1 MRRPRAPRACAGLTV
16 RVRITSSRGI
26 AVVAAL
32 VAGLAACSASSPPS
46 GSQPGAAAA
55 ATPSGSAGVPTPA
68 ASAPAGSA
76 SSPSALAGLE
86 NAYTALV
93 KATLPS
99 VVEIRTPSGLGSGVV
114 FDDQGDVVTN
124 AHVVGDATSF
134 QVVLAG
140 NNQQLPARLVGTYPP
155 DDLAVIKLTG
165 GRNLH
170 PARFGDSATV
180 AVGDIVLAMGSPL
193 GLSSSVTN
201 GIVSAVGRTVS
212 EPAGAS
218 SPGAVLPQAIQTS
231 APINPGNSGG
241 ALVDISGQVIGLPTL
256 AAVDPQIGQGGSAAP
271 GIGFAVPSN
280 IVRDIAG
287 QLIANGGR
295 VTNSHRAALGVSV
308 AGLVDPSGNPQ
319 GVGVQSVRSGGPA
332 EKAGIQAGDVITSVA
347 GQQIPDPATLSTVL
361 AGMTVGQT
369 VPVVLQRGDAS
380 RTVQVTLGNLAS

>member
-1 MRRPRAPRACAGLTV
+1 MRT
-16 RVRITSSRGI
+16 TSSPGV
-26 AVVAAL
+26 AVIAAL
-32 VAGLAACSASSPPS
+32 LAGLAACSGSSS
-46 GSQPGAAAA
+46 TGGSQPGPAAA
-55 ATPSGSAGVPTPA
+55 ATPSSQAAVPTPA
-68 ASAPAGSA
+68 ASASGAGPA
-76 SSPSALAGLE
+76 SSAAALQGLE

-93 KATLPS
+93 KQTLPS

-134 QVVLAG
+134 QVVLPG
-140 NNQQLPARLVGTYPP
+140 NSQQLPARLVGTYPP
-155 DDLAVIKLTG
+155 DDVAVIKLTG

-287 QLIANGGR
+287 QLIATGGR
-295 VTNSHRAALGVSV
+295 VTNSHRAALGISV

-319 GVGVQSVRSGGPA
+319 GVGVQSVRPGGPA
-332 EKAGIQAGDVITSVA
+332 DRAGIQAGDVITSVA
-347 GQQIPDPATLSTVL
+347 GQQVPDPATLSTVL
-361 AGMTVGQT
+361 ATLTVGQT
-369 VPVVLQRGDAS
+369 VPVVLQRGGAS
-380 RTVQVTLGNLAS
+380 RTVQVTLGNLGS

>member
-1 MRRPRAPRACAGLTV
+1 VPV
-16 RVRITSSRGI
+16 RTSTSRGI
-26 AVVAAL
+26 AVIAAL
-32 VAGLAACSASSPPS
+32 VVGLAGCSGSSSPGPAQA
-46 GSQPGAAAA
+46 GSAAA
-55 ATPSGSAGVPTPA
+55 ATPSGHPAVPAPA
-68 ASAPAGSA
+68 ASASGTGPALSA
-76 SSPSALAGLE
+76 ASLQGLE
-86 NAYTALV
+86 NAYTSLV
-93 KATLPS
+93 KQTLPS
-99 VVEIRTPSGLGSGVV
+99 VVEIRTPGGLGSGVV

-155 DDLAVIKLTG
+155 DDFAVIKLAG

-256 AAVDPQIGQGGSAAP
+256 AAVDPQVGQGGSAAP
-271 GIGFAVPSN
+271 GIGFAVASN

-287 QLIANGGR
+287 QLINNGGR

-319 GVGVQSVRSGGPA
+319 GVGVQSVAQGGPA
-332 EKAGIQAGDVITSVA
+332 ERAGIRAGDVITSVA
-347 GQQIPDPATLSTVL
+347 GQQVPDPATLSTVL
-361 AGMTVGQT
+361 ATLTVGQT
-369 VPVVLQRGDAS
+369 VPVVVQRDGSS
-380 RTVQVTLGNLAS
+380 RTVQVTLGNLGS

>member
-1 MRRPRAPRACAGLTV
+1 MRTT
-16 RVRITSSRGI
+16 TSSPGV
-26 AVVAAL
+26 AVIAAL
-32 VAGLAACSASSPPS
+32 LTGLAACSGSSS
-46 GSQPGAAAA
+46 AGGSQPGPAAA
-55 ATPSGSAGVPTPA
+55 ATPSSQAAVPTPA
-68 ASAPAGSA
+68 ASASGAGPA
-76 SSPSALAGLE
+76 SSAAALQGLE

-93 KATLPS
+93 KQTLPS
-99 VVEIRTPSGLGSGVV
+99 VVEIRTPNGLGSGVV

-134 QVVLAG
+134 QVVLPG
-140 NNQQLPARLVGTYPP
+140 NSQQLPARLVGTYPP
-155 DDLAVIKLTG
+155 DDVAVIKLTG

-170 PARFGDSATV
+170 PARFADSATV

-287 QLIANGGR
+287 QLIATGGR

-332 EKAGIQAGDVITSVA
+332 DRAGIQAGDVITSVA
-347 GQQIPDPATLSTVL
+347 GQQVPDPATLSTVL
-361 AGMTVGQT
+361 ATLNVGQT
-369 VPVVLQRGDAS
+369 VPVVLQRGGAS
-380 RTVQVTLGNLAS
+380 RTVQVTLGNLGS

>member
-1 MRRPRAPRACAGLTV
+1 MLGLEPGQ
-16 RVRITSSRGI
+16 RV
-26 AVVAAL
+26 A
-32 VAGLAACSASSPPS
+32 
-46 GSQPGAAAA
+46 PGAAAA
-55 ATPSGSAGVPTPA
+55 ATPFESAGVPTPA

-76 SSPSALAGLE
+76 SSPAALAGLE

-93 KATLPS
+93 RQTLPS

-124 AHVVGDATSF
+124 AHVVADATSF

-212 EPAGAS
+212 EPASAS

-256 AAVDPQIGQGGSAAP
+256 AAVDPQVGQGGSAAP

-287 QLIANGGR
+287 QLIANGGQ
-295 VTNSHRAALGVSV
+295 VTNSHRAALG
-308 AGLVDPSGNPQ
+308 
-319 GVGVQSVRSGGPA
+319 
-332 EKAGIQAGDVITSVA
+332 ISVA

-361 AGMTVGQT
+361 AGLNVGQT
-369 VPVVLQRGDAS
+369 VPVVLQRGGTS

>member
-1 MRRPRAPRACAGLTV
+1 MRT
-16 RVRITSSRGI
+16 TSSPGV
-26 AVVAAL
+26 AVIAAL
-32 VAGLAACSASSPPS
+32 LAGLAACSGSSS
-46 GSQPGAAAA
+46 TGGSQPGPAAA
-55 ATPSGSAGVPTPA
+55 ATPSSQAAVPTPA
-68 ASAPAGSA
+68 ASASGAGPA
-76 SSPSALAGLE
+76 SSAAALQGLE

-93 KATLPS
+93 KQTLPS

-212 EPAGAS
+212 EPADAS

-287 QLIANGGR
+287 QLIATGGR
-295 VTNSHRAALGVSV
+295 VTNSHRAALGISV

-319 GVGVQSVRSGGPA
+319 GVGVQSVRPGGPA
-332 EKAGIQAGDVITSVA
+332 DRAGIQAGDVITSVA
-347 GQQIPDPATLSTVL
+347 GQQVPDPATLSTVL
-361 AGMTVGQT
+361 ATLTVGQT
-369 VPVVLQRGDAS
+369 VPVVLQRGGAS
-380 RTVQVTLGNLAS
+380 RTVQVTLGNLGS

>member
-1 MRRPRAPRACAGLTV
+1 M
-16 RVRITSSRGI
+16 RITSSPGV
-26 AVVAAL
+26 AVIVVL
-32 VAGLAACSASSPPS
+32 LTGLAACSGSSS
-46 GSQPGAAAA
+46 AGGSQPGPAAA
-55 ATPSGSAGVPTPA
+55 ATPSSQAAVPTPA
-68 ASAPAGSA
+68 ASASGAGPA
-76 SSPSALAGLE
+76 SSAAALQGLE

-93 KATLPS
+93 KQTLPS

-134 QVVLAG
+134 QVVLPG
-140 NNQQLPARLVGTYPP
+140 NSQQLPARLVGTYPP
-155 DDLAVIKLTG
+155 DDVAVIKLTG

-287 QLIANGGR
+287 QLIATGGR
-295 VTNSHRAALGVSV
+295 VTNSHRAALGISV

-319 GVGVQSVRSGGPA
+319 GVGVQSVRTGGPA
-332 EKAGIQAGDVITSVA
+332 DRASIQAGDVITSVA
-347 GQQIPDPATLSTVL
+347 GQQVPDPATLSTVL
-361 AGMTVGQT
+361 ATLSVGQT
-369 VPVVLQRGDAS
+369 VPVVLQRGGAS
-380 RTVQVTLGNLAS
+380 RTVQVTLGNLGS

>member
-1 MRRPRAPRACAGLTV
+1 V

-32 VAGLAACSASSPPS
+32 VAGLAGCSASSPAS

-68 ASAPAGSA
+68 ASASAGSA
-76 SSPSALAGLE
+76 SSPAALAGLE

-93 KATLPS
+93 KQTLPS

-114 FDDQGDVVTN
+114 FDDQGDVVTS

-134 QVVLAG
+134 QVVLPG

-170 PARFGDSATV
+170 PARFGDSASV

-212 EPAGAS
+212 EPASAS

-256 AAVDPQIGQGGSAAP
+256 AAVDPQVGQGGSAAP

-319 GVGVQSVRSGGPA
+319 GVGVQSVRTGGPA

-361 AGMTVGQT
+361 AGLNVGQT

>member
-1 MRRPRAPRACAGLTV
+1 VPV
-16 RVRITSSRGI
+16 RTSPSPGI
-26 AVVAAL
+26 AVTAFTAAL
-32 VAGLAACSASSPPS
+32 VAGLAGCSGASST
-46 GSQPGAAAA
+46 GEAKPGAAAA
-55 ATPSGSAGVPTPA
+55 ATPSGQVP
-68 ASAPAGSA
+68 APAGSA
-76 SSPSALAGLE
+76 SGAGSGSAPATLQGLE
-86 NAYTALV
+86 AAYTSLV
-93 KATLPS
+93 KQTLPS
-99 VVEIRTPSGLGSGVV
+99 VVEIRTSGGLGSGVV

-124 AHVVGDATSF
+124 AHVVADATSF

-165 GRNLH
+165 ARSLH
-170 PARFGDSATV
+170 PARFGDSSKV

-256 AAVDPQIGQGGSAAP
+256 AAVDPQVGQGGSAAP

-287 QLIANGGR
+287 QLIAGGGR
-295 VTNSHRAALGVSV
+295 VTNSHRAALGIS
-308 AGLVDPSGNPQ
+308 AAALVDPSGNPQ
-319 GVGVQSVRSGGPA
+319 GVGVQSVRQGGPA
-332 EKAGIQAGDVITSVA
+332 DRAGIRAGDVITSVA
-347 GQQIPDPATLSTVL
+347 GQQVPDPATLSTVL
-361 AGMTVGQT
+361 ATLNVGQT
-369 VPVVLQRGDAS
+369 VPVVVQRDGAS
-380 RTVQVTLGNLAS
+380 RTVQVTLGDLGS

>member
-1 MRRPRAPRACAGLTV
+1 V

-26 AVVAAL
+26 AVAAAL
-32 VAGLAACSASSPPS
+32 VAGLAGCSASSPAS

-55 ATPSGSAGVPTPA
+55 ATPFGSAGVPTPA

-93 KATLPS
+93 KQTLPS
-99 VVEIRTPSGLGSGVV
+99 VFEIRTPSGLGSGVV

-124 AHVVGDATSF
+124 AHVVADATSF

-212 EPAGAS
+212 EPASAS

-256 AAVDPQIGQGGSAAP
+256 AAVDPQVGQGGSAAP

-287 QLIANGGR
+287 QLIANGGQ
-295 VTNSHRAALGVSV
+295 VTNSHRAALGISV

-319 GVGVQSVRSGGPA
+319 GVGVQSVRTGGPA

-361 AGMTVGQT
+361 AGLNVDQT
-369 VPVVLQRGDAS
+369 VPVVLQRGGAS

>member
-1 MRRPRAPRACAGLTV
+1 MRT
-16 RVRITSSRGI
+16 TSSPGV
-26 AVVAAL
+26 AVIAAL
-32 VAGLAACSASSPPS
+32 LAGLAACSGSSS
-46 GSQPGAAAA
+46 TGGSQPGPAAA
-55 ATPSGSAGVPTPA
+55 ATPSSQAAVPTPA
-68 ASAPAGSA
+68 ASASGAGPA
-76 SSPSALAGLE
+76 SSAAALQGLE

-93 KATLPS
+93 KQTLPS

-124 AHVVGDATSF
+124 AHVVGDATGF

-212 EPAGAS
+212 EPADAS

-287 QLIANGGR
+287 QLIATGGR
-295 VTNSHRAALGVSV
+295 VTNSHRAALGISV

-319 GVGVQSVRSGGPA
+319 GVGVQSVRPGGPA
-332 EKAGIQAGDVITSVA
+332 DRAGIQAGDVITSVA
-347 GQQIPDPATLSTVL
+347 GQQVPDPATLSTVL
-361 AGMTVGQT
+361 ATLTVGQT
-369 VPVVLQRGDAS
+369 VPVVLQRGGAS
-380 RTVQVTLGNLAS
+380 RTVQVTLGNLGS

>member
-1 MRRPRAPRACAGLTV
+1 MRT
-16 RVRITSSRGI
+16 TSSPGV
-26 AVVAAL
+26 AVIAAL
-32 VAGLAACSASSPPS
+32 LAGLAACSGSSS
-46 GSQPGAAAA
+46 TGGSQPGPAAA
-55 ATPSGSAGVPTPA
+55 ATPSSQAAVPTPA
-68 ASAPAGSA
+68 ASASGAGPA
-76 SSPSALAGLE
+76 SSAAALQGLE

-93 KATLPS
+93 KQTLPS
-99 VVEIRTPSGLGSGVV
+99 VIEIRTPSGLGSGVV

-212 EPAGAS
+212 EPADAS

-287 QLIANGGR
+287 QLIATGGR
-295 VTNSHRAALGVSV
+295 VTNSHRAALGISV

-319 GVGVQSVRSGGPA
+319 GVGVQSVRPGGPA
-332 EKAGIQAGDVITSVA
+332 DRAGIQAGDVITSVA
-347 GQQIPDPATLSTVL
+347 GQQVPDPATLSTVL
-361 AGMTVGQT
+361 ATLTVGQT
-369 VPVVLQRGDAS
+369 VPVVLQRGGAS
-380 RTVQVTLGNLAS
+380 RTVQVTLGNLGS

>member
-1 MRRPRAPRACAGLTV
+1 MRT
-16 RVRITSSRGI
+16 TSSPGV
-26 AVVAAL
+26 AVIAAL
-32 VAGLAACSASSPPS
+32 LAGLAACSGSSRAG
-46 GSQPGAAAA
+46 GSQPGPAAA
-55 ATPSGSAGVPTPA
+55 ATPSSQAAVPTPA
-68 ASAPAGSA
+68 ASASGAGPA
-76 SSPSALAGLE
+76 SSAAALQGLE

-93 KATLPS
+93 KQTLPS

-212 EPAGAS
+212 EPADAS

-241 ALVDISGQVIGLPTL
+241 ALVDISGQVIGG
-256 AAVDPQIGQGGSAAP
+256 ADPGRRRPPNRP
-271 GIGFAVPSN
+271 GRQRRPRHR
-280 IVRDIAG
+280 VRRPE
-287 QLIANGGR
+287 Q
-295 VTNSHRAALGVSV
+295 HRA
-308 AGLVDPSGNPQ
+308 
-319 GVGVQSVRSGGPA
+319 
-332 EKAGIQAGDVITSVA
+332 
-347 GQQIPDPATLSTVL
+347 
-361 AGMTVGQT
+361 
-369 VPVVLQRGDAS
+369 
-380 RTVQVTLGNLAS
+380 

>member
-1 MRRPRAPRACAGLTV
+1 MRT
-16 RVRITSSRGI
+16 TSSPGV
-26 AVVAAL
+26 AVIAAL
-32 VAGLAACSASSPPS
+32 LAGLAACSGSSS
-46 GSQPGAAAA
+46 TGGSQPGPAAA
-55 ATPSGSAGVPTPA
+55 ATPSSQAAVPTPA
-68 ASAPAGSA
+68 ASASGAGPA
-76 SSPSALAGLE
+76 SSAAALQGLE

-93 KATLPS
+93 KQTLPS
-99 VVEIRTPSGLGSGVV
+99 VIEIRTPSGLGSGVV

-212 EPAGAS
+212 EPADAS

-287 QLIANGGR
+287 QLIATGGR
-295 VTNSHRAALGVSV
+295 VTKSHRAALGISV

-319 GVGVQSVRSGGPA
+319 GVGVQSVRPGGPA

-347 GQQIPDPATLSTVL
+347 GQQVPDPATLSTVL
-361 AGMTVGQT
+361 ATLTVGQT
-369 VPVVLQRGDAS
+369 VPVVLQRGGAS
-380 RTVQVTLGNLAS
+380 RTVQVTLGNLGS

>member
-1 MRRPRAPRACAGLTV
+1 MRTT
-16 RVRITSSRGI
+16 TSSPGV
-26 AVVAAL
+26 AVIAAL
-32 VAGLAACSASSPPS
+32 LTGLAACSGSSS
-46 GSQPGAAAA
+46 AGGSQPGPAAA
-55 ATPSGSAGVPTPA
+55 ATPSSQAAVPTPA
-68 ASAPAGSA
+68 ASASGAGPA
-76 SSPSALAGLE
+76 SSAAALQGLE

-93 KATLPS
+93 KQTLPS
-99 VVEIRTPSGLGSGVV
+99 VVEIRTPNGLGSGVV

-134 QVVLAG
+134 QVVLPG
-140 NNQQLPARLVGTYPP
+140 NSQQLPARLVGTYPP
-155 DDLAVIKLTG
+155 DDVAVIKLTG

-170 PARFGDSATV
+170 PARFADSATV

-287 QLIANGGR
+287 QLIATGGR
-295 VTNSHRAALGVSV
+295 VTNSHRAAFGISV

-319 GVGVQSVRSGGPA
+319 GVGVQSVRPGGPA
-332 EKAGIQAGDVITSVA
+332 DRAGIQAGDVITSVA
-347 GQQIPDPATLSTVL
+347 GQQVPDPATLSTVL
-361 AGMTVGQT
+361 ATLNVGQT
-369 VPVVLQRGDAS
+369 VPVVLQRGGAS
-380 RTVQVTLGNLAS
+380 RTVQVTLGNLGS

>member
-1 MRRPRAPRACAGLTV
+1 MRT
-16 RVRITSSRGI
+16 TSSPGV
-26 AVVAAL
+26 AVIAAL
-32 VAGLAACSASSPPS
+32 LAGLAACSGSSS
-46 GSQPGAAAA
+46 TGGSQPGPAAA
-55 ATPSGSAGVPTPA
+55 ATPSSQAAVPTPA
-68 ASAPAGSA
+68 ASASGAGPA
-76 SSPSALAGLE
+76 SSAAALQGLE

-93 KATLPS
+93 KQTLPS

-212 EPAGAS
+212 EPADAS

-287 QLIANGGR
+287 QLIATGGR
-295 VTNSHRAALGVSV
+295 VTKSHRAALGISV

-319 GVGVQSVRSGGPA
+319 GVGVQSVRPGGPA
-332 EKAGIQAGDVITSVA
+332 DRAGIQAGDVITSVA
-347 GQQIPDPATLSTVL
+347 GQQVPDPATLSTVL
-361 AGMTVGQT
+361 ATLTVGQT
-369 VPVVLQRGDAS
+369 VPVVLQRGGAS
-380 RTVQVTLGNLAS
+380 RTVQVTLGNLGS